1 MGVMANRTQAAET
14 KKDRLLTYRAVIVLG
29 IALRHLELTAAGQE
43 PPKDPLAVMDVHA
56 LAAFPLYLLTGTRKS
71 ELIGGR
77 KKDRGAGKYLVDS
90 PALGRGGSGEG
101 SRGSEGG
108 QGQASHSQCLGDFA
122 GGNAGKAWVY
132 RGFILGDGP
141 SSRWNRL

>member
-14 KKDRLLTYRAVIVLG
+14 KKDRLLTYRAVTVLG

-56 LAAFPLYLLTGTRKS
+56 LAAFPLYLLTSTRKS

-90 PALGRGGSGEG
+90 PALGRGGSDEG
-101 SRGSEGG
+101 AEEAKAAKAKR
-108 QGQASHSQCLGDFA
+108 ATHSA
-122 GGNAGKAWVY
+122 
-132 RGFILGDGP
+132 
-141 SSRWNRL
+141 